1 MASPLNWPNL
11 PLSLAQRGQ
20 PAHFPSVK
28 TLAIEDIYAN
38 PHALDSF
45 LAAGEP
51 VVMVRSGQAV
61 AELVPK
67 PASSAATPRR
77 ARPDFKARFLQ
88 MWGPDAFTSKESVA
102 EQFAEFRRDRRP

>member
-1 MASPLNWPNL
+1 M
-11 PLSLAQRGQ
+11 
-20 PAHFPSVK
+20 K

-51 VVMVRSGQAV
+51 VVMVRSGKAV
-61 AELVPK
+61 ADLVPK
-67 PASSAATPRR
+67 AAVPSAVPWS

-88 MWGPDAFTSKESVA
+88 MWGPDAFNRKESVA
-102 EQFAEFRRDRRP
+102 AQFAEFRRDRRP